1 MSVRRLLFSF
11 VVFEIGD
18 FLERIKHETL
28 QNMSAPGEGCG
39 AKVQLFFYVAKFLW
53 VKVFHDCVKIC
64 NFACN
69 LQQSLIIYVVYC

>member
-1 MSVRRLLFSF
+1 MPKSVADCIGVNAGVLIFLSSF
-11 VVFEIGD
+11 
-18 FLERIKHETL
+18 FLGV
-28 QNMSAPGEGCG
+28 P
-39 AKVQLFFYVAKFLW
+39 VKFLW